1 MKKLIF
7 ILAILFAVS
16 CTKQDNAPIE
26 ILRVKKGVVVMTI
39 DYEVKRDIDLA
50 IYHQGDFPIH
60 TRVKKGLYTYSGE
73 IRTIVFD
80 YKFGKLIVE

>member
-1 MKKLIF
+1 
-7 ILAILFAVS
+7 
-16 CTKQDNAPIE
+16 
-26 ILRVKKGVVVMTI
+26 MTI

-50 IYHQGDFPIH
+50 IYPQGDLPIH

>member
-16 CTKQDNAPIE
+16 CTKQDNTPIE
-26 ILRVKKGVVVMTI
+26 ILRVNKGVVLMTI
-39 DYEVKRDIDLA
+39 DYEVKRDIGLA
-50 IYHQGDFPIH
+50 IYPQGYLPIH

>member
-7 ILAILFAVS
+7 ILAVIFAVS
-16 CTKQDNAPIE
+16 CSKQDNAPIE
-26 ILRVKKGVVVMTI
+26 ILRVKKGVIVMTI

-50 IYHQGDFPIH
+50 IYPQGYLPIH

-73 IRTIVFD
+73 IRTTIFD
-80 YKFGKLIVE
+80 YEFGKLIVE

>member
-16 CTKQDNAPIE
+16 CTKQDSTPIE
-26 ILRVKKGVVVMTI
+26 ILRVNKGVVVMTI

-50 IYHQGDFPIH
+50 IYPQGYLPIH